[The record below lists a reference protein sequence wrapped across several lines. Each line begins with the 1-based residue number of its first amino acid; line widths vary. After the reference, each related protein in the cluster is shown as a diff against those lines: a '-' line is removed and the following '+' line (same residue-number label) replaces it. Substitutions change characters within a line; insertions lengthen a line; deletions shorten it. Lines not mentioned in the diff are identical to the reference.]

1 MQNEDVITGA
11 HQPVAEQST
20 DNCGAKSC
28 RSLGHGHGLG
38 VGDARSDAGLE
49 QQRLVHQEHNE
60 QGARQIPK
68 EAEEPA
74 SPWADHQC
82 TAFSILH

>member
-1 MQNEDVITGA
+1 MQHANATMSA

-20 DNCGAKSC
+20 DDCGAKSGGG
-28 RSLGHGHGLG
+28 LGHSHSLG

-60 QGARQIPK
+60 QGARQIAE

-74 SPWADHQC
+74 MA
-82 TAFSILH
+82 